1 VSYRRAKPIL
11 IVDRI
16 EALGPSLRD
25 LRRSQHVG
33 IYDVADAM
41 DSSHGTQ
48 VTSWE
53 TGRVKPGSAKVV
65 ELLTVYDYVM
75 VFMNKTDA
83 ANLVAERSRVRADDG
98 T

>member
-1 VSYRRAKPIL
+1 MSGAYRRSRPIL
-11 IVDRI
+11 VVDRI
-16 EALGPSLRD
+16 ESLGPVLKD

-41 DSSHGTQ
+41 DTSHGTQ

-65 ELLTVYDYVM
+65 ELLEVYDYVM
-75 VFMNKTDA
+75 VFMHKTDA
-83 ANLVAERSRVRADDG
+83 ANLLEERTRQREQP
-98 T
+98 